1 MRCRRIP
8 EPPWAFTNVSAPST
22 RLLLTFCIVLLAG
35 CAARPYVAADVS
47 SASFLDRI
55 ITQETET
62 VRVTA
67 AVPDAGETEALF
79 GLPLYDQGVQP
90 VWLEIENTG
99 PTVVR
104 LLVLSVDP
112 DYYSPLEVA
121 WMNRGGFG
129 KEGKAAM
136 ERWFYDHAVE
146 RRVPPGE
153 SRSGFVFTHL
163 KPGTKGFNVDLISTD
178 LHSFSFTFFVPMPG
192 FTADY
197 MAVDFQ
203 GMYAEDELVDLD
215 IDGLREA
222 LENLPCCGTDAS
234 GTKDGAPFNVALIGT
249 GTAVRRALLRANWQE
264 TELGAAATQAARLQY
279 YRGRRPD
286 GTFFKTRADGSE
298 RKELRLWLTPL
309 RVGADRVWLG
319 QTGTVV
325 GDARRKATRTMVDP
339 DIDTPSVY
347 LTQEFWY
354 SQSLQRIGFVKA
366 QEAVPAS
373 APRTTFNGLKYFT
386 SGLRGVL
393 WLSEDPIGLDEVVNM
408 NWEQMPRD

>member
-1 MRCRRIP
+1 MYAPADI
-8 EPPWAFTNVSAPST
+8 ASAP
-22 RLLLTFCIVLLAG
+22 
-35 CAARPYVAADVS
+35 
-47 SASFLDRI
+47 FLDRK
-55 ITQETET
+55 ITQETAA

-79 GLPLYDQGVQP
+79 GLPLHDQGVQP
-90 VWLEIENTG
+90 VWLKVENTG
-99 PTVVR
+99 SELLR
-104 LLVLSVDP
+104 LSVWSVDP
-112 DYYSPLEVA
+112 DYYSPLEIA

-129 KEGKAAM
+129 KKGKAAM

-153 SRSGFVFTHL
+153 SRSGFVFTHF
-163 KPGTKGFNVDLISTD
+163 KPGTKGFNVDLISAA
-178 LHSFSFTFFVPMPG
+178 LRSFSFTFFVPMPG

-203 GMYAEDELVDLD
+203 GMYADDEIVALD
-215 IDGLREA
+215 VDGLREA
-222 LENLPCCGTDAS
+222 LEGLPCCGTDAS
-234 GTKDGAPFNVALIGT
+234 GTMEGSPFNVALIGT

-264 TELGAAATQAARLQY
+264 TELGAAATAAARREH
-279 YRGRRPD
+279 YRDRPPD
-286 GTFFKTRADGSE
+286 GTFVKPRADGSE
-298 RKELRLWLTPL
+298 RKELRLWQTPL
-309 RVGADRVWLG
+309 RVGADWVWLG

-325 GDARRKATRTMVDP
+325 GDARRKATRTLVAP
-339 DIDTPSVY
+339 DIDAPSIY

-354 SQSLQRIGFVKA
+354 SQSLQRVGFVKA

-373 APRTTFNGLKYFT
+373 APRTTFHGLKYFT

>member
-1 MRCRRIP
+1 MRAKNNRGRTR
-8 EPPWAFTNVSAPST
+8 AKSNFSAAAT
-22 RLLLTFCIVLLAG
+22 RLLLVFCIVLPAG
-35 CAARPYVAADVS
+35 CATRMYAPADVA
-47 SASFLDRI
+47 SATFMDREM
-55 ITQETET
+55 TQEAAA
-62 VRVTA
+62 VRVTV

-90 VWLEIENTG
+90 VWIEVENTG
-99 PTVVR
+99 SDLLR
-104 LLVLSVDP
+104 LLVWSVDP

-121 WMNRGGFG
+121 WMNRGGYS

-136 ERWFYDHAVE
+136 ERWFYEHSVE
-146 RRVPPGE
+146 RRIPPGE
-153 SRSGFVFTHL
+153 TRAGFVYTHF
-163 KPGTKGFNVDLISTD
+163 KPGTKGFNVDVISAA
-178 LHSFSFTFFVPMPG
+178 LESHSFTFFVPMPG

-203 GMYAEDELVDLD
+203 GMYADDELVALD
-215 IDGLREA
+215 DDGLRDA
-222 LENLPCCGTDAS
+222 LEGLACCATDAS
-234 GTKDGAPFNVALIGT
+234 GTLEGTPFNVALIGT

-264 TELGAAATQAARLQY
+264 IELGAADTEGARLQH
-279 YRGRRPD
+279 YRGRPPD
-286 GTFFKTRADGSE
+286 GTFFKKRVDGSE

-325 GDARRKATRTMVDP
+325 GDARRKATRTLTAP
-339 DIDTPSVY
+339 DIDAPTIY
-347 LTQEFWY
+347 LIQEFWY
-354 SQSLQRIGFVKA
+354 SQSLQRVGYVRA

-393 WLSEDPIGLDEVVNM
+393 WLSEDPIGLDEVSNM
-408 NWEQMPRD
+408 NWEEAPVD